1 MSNSLE
7 EIKKERE
14 RFVAFSFAAAEIF
27 LELDKNG
34 IIVFEGGASDKI
46 GPEKGVSLI
55 GKNILELIDQDDRE
69 VFKALT
75 MHLEYKGRIGPLP
88 IRFLTEAN
96 RSAALRVFT
105 LNMPSN
111 NGHTYLALRAAPLGG
126 SGITSADVDQETG
139 LLTKDAFMALA
150 TETMVDHQVKSN
162 LYMTAIEVTGLEEA
176 KKRGGPKHMRLLLK
190 QVAAHLKTLSIDGQ
204 SAGLIGDKQFAFLH
218 RAKSDGEHLNETLKT
233 VDKNISLTT
242 TFSTMATDEKVVA
255 EDQVL
260 RTLSYVLNK
269 FCADPRKVDFD
280 TLTGAYED
288 MATKTQQRL
297 HTIKKTIEAGSF
309 KMVFQPVVAL
319 PNGEIHHNEV
329 LSRFDET
336 MDDGSPLEIITFAEE
351 FGIIEE
357 FDLALCRKAID
368 YVRKMKKLGTP
379 TALAINLSGR
389 TLDSDVHSASLVKM
403 LTAATDIAHSLLIEL
418 TETSA
423 VQDLE
428 KAEVTLNKI
437 KTCGFKICLDDF
449 GAGAA
454 GYQYLRAFNVDFVKI
469 DGQYIREMTPE
480 NYKPTFLL
488 SIVKLCND
496 LGVKTI
502 GEHVETEF
510 QAKSLAALGVDYGQ
524 GFYFGKPEFVPR
536 AN

>member
-1 MSNSLE
+1 MSNSFE

-27 LELDKNG
+27 LEIDKKG
-34 IIVFEGGASDKI
+34 IIVFEGGASDRI
-46 GPEKGVSLI
+46 GAEKGASLI
-55 GKNILELIDQDDRE
+55 GKHILELIDQDDRE

-75 MHLEYKGRIGPLP
+75 MHLEHKGRIGPLP
-88 IRFLTEAN
+88 IRFLTDAT

-126 SGITSADVDQETG
+126 GGISAADVDEETG

-150 TETMVDHQVKSN
+150 TETMVDHQAKSN

-176 KKRGGPKHMRLLLK
+176 KKRGGPKHMRRLLK
-190 QVAAHLKTLSIDGQ
+190 QVAAHLKTLSVDGQ

-218 RAKSDGEHLNETLKT
+218 RAKSDGEHLSKTLKA
-233 VDKNISLTT
+233 VDKDISLTT
-242 TFSTMATDEKVVA
+242 TFSTMVTDEKAVA

-269 FCADPRKVDFD
+269 FCSDPGKIDFD

-288 MATKTQQRL
+288 MATKTQQR
-297 HTIKKTIEAGSF
+297 IRNIRKTIDAGSF

-319 PNGEIHHNEV
+319 QHGEIHHNEV

-351 FGIIEE
+351 VGIIEE
-357 FDLALCRKAID
+357 FDIALCRKAID

-379 TALAINLSGR
+379 TALAINISGR
-389 TLDSDVHSASLVKM
+389 TLDSDQHAAALIK
-403 LTAATDIAHSLLIEL
+403 LLENATDISHSLLLEL
-418 TETSA
+418 TETAA

-428 KAEVTLNKI
+428 KAEMILSKI
-437 KTCGFKICLDDF
+437 KAMGFKICLDDF

-488 SIVKLCND
+488 SIVKLCKD

-524 GFYFGKPEFVPR
+524 GYHFGKPEFVPR